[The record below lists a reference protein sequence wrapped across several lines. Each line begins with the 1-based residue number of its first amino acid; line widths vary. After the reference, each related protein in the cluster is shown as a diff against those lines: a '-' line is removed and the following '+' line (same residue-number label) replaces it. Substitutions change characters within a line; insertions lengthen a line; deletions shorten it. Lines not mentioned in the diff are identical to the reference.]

1 MITTNAAGNNRITCG
16 IYKHYKGQRYQVL
29 HCARHS
35 ETQEWLVVYRCL
47 YDDFSIWV
55 RPLTMFQEQ
64 VTLSNNELVPRFSL
78 EIATEVTT

>member
-1 MITTNAAGNNRITCG
+1 MTKHITTG

-35 ETQEWLVVYRCL
+35 ETQEWLVVYQCL

-64 VTLSNNELVPRFSL
+64 VKLSNNELVPRFSL
-78 EIATEVTT
+78 EIATEVTTSP